1 MEEFGAAKPIINA
14 ENITP
19 DQKEQN
25 GLIETK
31 NYKLNLDN
39 DTFLLTIETFPNENI
54 EFKVKQ
60 INELSISYFY
70 KKYSFEEILQKL
82 YLYKEFNKNISNI
95 LKFIDASISQN
106 KMILIKDKEKKIKLS
121 LKRIIDLNEI
131 DCIIELDEIKLKN
144 EELVQLLFNE
154 MKEIKSKGIGKGDD
168 QNVIITINQLKKEL
182 EQKNKEK
189 EEMKKKID
197 LLIEEN
203 NKMKDNFEKYKKYVE
218 EKLND
223 LKNKDI
229 NFFTEIN
236 NENFIQNPINLKY
249 NEILTTNHSNAGKL
263 SNFEVFTGSKDNI
276 PYLVYHNENNFN
288 LEVMRLTDNTIVHF
302 LKKHTGKV
310 TVINYYKKNNDNE
323 YLLSCDLNKLVV
335 IWEIQNNFNI
345 KSSIQEE
352 YVGVIWDAHLLL
364 DLNNKDYI
372 LLSSGK
378 KEEFIKLY
386 ELKDNNCYFIKNIF
400 GTKENST
407 NYMIPWFYNFKYYVI
422 NFYNDISIHNIFEN
436 ECYAKLTVEKS
447 SYFCGFIYN
456 KNYLCANDRTNNL
469 LRIWD
474 LINKNIVKEIKY
486 DGELGREIIQWN
498 NTYTIIAC
506 KYSVI
511 IINLEKGEMISKIS
525 IKRCI
530 GGVKKIYLDRAGECL
545 IVSDFNNTILLFRIM
560 DN

>member
-276 PYLVYHNENNFN
+276 PYLVYHNEINFN

-302 LKKHTGKV
+302 LKKHTGKI

-378 KEEFIKLY
+378 KEESIKLY
-386 ELKDNNCYFIKNIF
+386 ELKDNNCHFIKNIF

-530 GGVKKIYLDRAGECL
+530 GGVKKIFLDRAGECL

>member
-288 LEVMRLTDNTIVHF
+288 LEVMRLNDNTIVHF

-352 YVGVIWDAHLLL
+352 YAGVIWDAHLLL

-378 KEEFIKLY
+378 KEESIKLY
-386 ELKDNNCYFIKNIF
+386 ELKDNNCHFIKNIF

>member
-54 EFKVKQ
+54 DFKVKQ

>member
-54 EFKVKQ
+54 DFKVKQ

-276 PYLVYHNENNFN
+276 PYLVYHNEINFN

-302 LKKHTGKV
+302 LKKHTGKI

-378 KEEFIKLY
+378 KEESIKLY
-386 ELKDNNCYFIKNIF
+386 ELKDNNCHFIKNIF
-400 GTKENST
+400 GTKENIT

>member
-276 PYLVYHNENNFN
+276 PYLVYHNEINFN

-302 LKKHTGKV
+302 LKKHTGKI

-352 YVGVIWDAHLLL
+352 YAGVIWDAHLLL

-378 KEEFIKLY
+378 KEESIKLY
-386 ELKDNNCYFIKNIF
+386 ELKDNNCHFIKNIF
-400 GTKENST
+400 GTKENIT

>member
-249 NEILTTNHSNAGKL
+249 YEILTTNHSNAGKL

-378 KEEFIKLY
+378 KEEFIKLLK
-386 ELKDNNCYFIKNIF
+386 LKDNNCYFIKNIF
-400 GTKENST
+400 GTKENIT

-530 GGVKKIYLDRAGECL
+530 GGVKKIFLDRAGECL

>member
-39 DTFLLTIETFPNENI
+39 DTFLLTIETFSNDNI

-276 PYLVYHNENNFN
+276 PYLVYHNEINFN

-302 LKKHTGKV
+302 LKKHTGKI

-352 YVGVIWDAHLLL
+352 YAGVIWDAHLLL

-378 KEEFIKLY
+378 KEESIKLY
-386 ELKDNNCYFIKNIF
+386 ELKDNNCHFIKNIF

>member
-54 EFKVKQ
+54 DFKVKQ

-276 PYLVYHNENNFN
+276 PYLVYHNEINFN

-302 LKKHTGKV
+302 LKKHTGKI

-352 YVGVIWDAHLLL
+352 YAGVIWDAHLLL

-378 KEEFIKLY
+378 KEESIKLY
-386 ELKDNNCYFIKNIF
+386 ELKDNNCHFIKNIF

-474 LINKNIVKEIKY
+474 LINKNVVKEIKY

-530 GGVKKIYLDRAGECL
+530 GGVKKIFLDRAGECL

>member
-54 EFKVKQ
+54 DFKVKQ

-345 KSSIQEE
+345 KSSIQE
-352 YVGVIWDAHLLL
+352 
-364 DLNNKDYI
+364 
-372 LLSSGK
+372 
-378 KEEFIKLY
+378 
-386 ELKDNNCYFIKNIF
+386 
-400 GTKENST
+400 
-407 NYMIPWFYNFKYYVI
+407 
-422 NFYNDISIHNIFEN
+422 
-436 ECYAKLTVEKS
+436 
-447 SYFCGFIYN
+447 
-456 KNYLCANDRTNNL
+456 
-469 LRIWD
+469 
-474 LINKNIVKEIKY
+474 
-486 DGELGREIIQWN
+486 Q
-498 NTYTIIAC
+498 
-506 KYSVI
+506 
-511 IINLEKGEMISKIS
+511 
-525 IKRCI
+525 
-530 GGVKKIYLDRAGECL
+530 
-545 IVSDFNNTILLFRIM
+545 
-560 DN
+560 

>member
-70 KKYSFEEILQKL
+70 KKYYFEEILQKL

-378 KEEFIKLY
+378 KEESIKLY

-530 GGVKKIYLDRAGECL
+530 GGVKKIFLDRAGECL

>member
-276 PYLVYHNENNFN
+276 PYLVYHNEINFN

-302 LKKHTGKV
+302 LKKHTGKI

-352 YVGVIWDAHLLL
+352 YAGVIWDAHLLL

>member
-54 EFKVKQ
+54 DFKVKQ

-276 PYLVYHNENNFN
+276 PYLVYHNEINFN

-302 LKKHTGKV
+302 LKKHTGKI

>member
-276 PYLVYHNENNFN
+276 PYLVYHNEINFN

-302 LKKHTGKV
+302 LKKHTGKI

-352 YVGVIWDAHLLL
+352 YAGVIWDAHLLL

-378 KEEFIKLY
+378 KEESIKLY
-386 ELKDNNCYFIKNIF
+386 ELKDNNCHFIKNIF
-400 GTKENST
+400 GTKENIT

-530 GGVKKIYLDRAGECL
+530 GGVKKIFLDRAGECL

>member
-288 LEVMRLTDNTIVHF
+288 LEVMRLNDNTIVHF

-530 GGVKKIYLDRAGECL
+530 GGVKKIFLDRAGECL

>member
-19 DQKEQN
+19 GQKEQN

-54 EFKVKQ
+54 DFKVKQ

-276 PYLVYHNENNFN
+276 PYLVYHNEINFN

-302 LKKHTGKV
+302 LKKHTGKI

-352 YVGVIWDAHLLL
+352 YAGVIWDAHLLL

-378 KEEFIKLY
+378 KEESIKLY
-386 ELKDNNCYFIKNIF
+386 ELKDNNCHFIKNIF
-400 GTKENST
+400 GTKENIT

>member
-54 EFKVKQ
+54 DFKVKQ

-474 LINKNIVKEIKY
+474 LINKNVVKEIKY

-530 GGVKKIYLDRAGECL
+530 GGVKKIFLDRAGECL

-560 DN
+560 DG

>member
-276 PYLVYHNENNFN
+276 PYLVYHNEINFN

-302 LKKHTGKV
+302 LKKHTGKI

-352 YVGVIWDAHLLL
+352 YAGVIWDAHLLL

-400 GTKENST
+400 GTKENIT

-530 GGVKKIYLDRAGECL
+530 GGVKKIFLDRAGECL

>member
-54 EFKVKQ
+54 DFKVKQ

-302 LKKHTGKV
+302 LKKHTGKI

-352 YVGVIWDAHLLL
+352 YAGVIWDAHLLL

-378 KEEFIKLY
+378 KEESIKLY
-386 ELKDNNCYFIKNIF
+386 ELKDNNCHFIKNIF
-400 GTKENST
+400 GTKENIT

-447 SYFCGFIYN
+447 SYFCGFMCN